1 MNKESS
7 VDQNEVNKFNKTS
20 EEWWD
25 KSGEFK
31 ILHQINPIRI
41 QYINDKIA
49 EHFNSIQ
56 NKEDDLQPLKNLN
69 IIYVGCGG
77 GLISVP
83 ICQLGAKVTAIDAN
97 SYNIKA
103 LSEYTKNNNLS
114 INPINTT
121 VEEYI
126 SNYPDQLY
134 DVVLCLEVLEHVS
147 NQSAFIQ
154 NLLKLLKP
162 TGILILSTINRTI
175 KSYAHAIIAAEY
187 ILKWVP
193 TNTHDY
199 SKFLK
204 PSELYKILE
213 VNNFH
218 LKNLT
223 GLKFDIITNSWYLSD
238 DIDVNYFACIIKN
251 SYPN

>member
-41 QYINDKIA
+41 QYMNDKIA

-69 IIYVGCGG
+69 IIDVGCGG

-126 SNYPDQLY
+126 NNYPDQLY

-238 DIDVNYFACIIKN
+238 DIDVNYFAWIIKN

>member
-1 MNKESS
+1 MDKRSS
-7 VDQNEVNKFNKTS
+7 VDQNELNKFNKTS
-20 EEWWD
+20 KEWWD

-31 ILHQINPIRI
+31 ILHQINPLRI
-41 QYINDKIA
+41 QYINDKIV
-49 EHFNSIQ
+49 EHFNSIE
-56 NKEDDLQPLKNLN
+56 NGSGNPTPLKNLN
-69 IIYVGCGG
+69 IIDVGCGG

-103 LSEYTKNNNLS
+103 LSEYTSSNNLD
-114 INPINTT
+114 INPVNAT

-126 SNYPDQLY
+126 SNYPDQLH

-147 NQSAFIQ
+147 NQSVFIR
-154 NLLKLLKP
+154 NLLRLLKP
-162 TGILILSTINRTI
+162 TGMLILSTINRTI
-175 KSYAHAIIAAEY
+175 KSYAQAIIAAEY

-199 SKFLK
+199 SKFSK
-204 PSELYKILE
+204 PSELCKMLE
-213 VNNFH
+213 ASNFQ

-223 GLKFDIITNSWYLSD
+223 GLKFDIITNTWYLSD
-238 DIDVNYFACIIKN
+238 DIDVNYFACVMKT
-251 SYPN
+251 SYSS

>member
-69 IIYVGCGG
+69 IIDVGCGG

-103 LSEYTKNNNLS
+103 LSEYTKNNNLA

>member
-1 MNKESS
+1 MDNKSS
-7 VDQNEVNKFNKTS
+7 VNQNELNKFNKTS
-20 EEWWD
+20 KEWWD

-69 IIYVGCGG
+69 IIDVGCGG

-83 ICQLGAKVTAIDAN
+83 ICQLGAKITAIDAN

-154 NLLKLLKP
+154 NLLKLLRP

-238 DIDVNYFACIIKN
+238 DIDVNYFACVMKN
-251 SYPN
+251 SYSS

>member
-1 MNKESS
+1 MDKKSS
-7 VDQNEVNKFNKTS
+7 VNQNELNKFNKTS
-20 EEWWD
+20 KEWWD

-56 NKEDDLQPLKNLN
+56 NKEDDLQPLKNFN
-69 IIYVGCGG
+69 IIDVGCGG

-103 LSEYTKNNNLS
+103 LSEYTKNNNLA

-162 TGILILSTINRTI
+162 TGMLILSTINRTI
-175 KSYAHAIIAAEY
+175 KSYAQTIIAAEY
-187 ILKWVP
+187 ILKWMP
-193 TNTHDY
+193 INTHDY

-213 VNNFH
+213 TSNFQ

-238 DIDVNYFACIIKN
+238 DINVNYFAGSIKN
-251 SYPN
+251 SYPS

>member
-1 MNKESS
+1 MDKRSS
-7 VDQNEVNKFNKTS
+7 VDQNELNKFNKTS
-20 EEWWD
+20 KEWWD

-31 ILHQINPIRI
+31 ILHQINPLRI

-49 EHFNSIQ
+49 EHFNSIE
-56 NKEDDLQPLKNLN
+56 NGDGNPKPLKNLN
-69 IIYVGCGG
+69 IIDVGCGG

-103 LSEYTKNNNLS
+103 LSEYTSSNNLD
-114 INPINTT
+114 INPVNTT

-126 SNYPDQLY
+126 SNYPDQLH

-147 NQSAFIQ
+147 NQSVFIQ
-154 NLLKLLKP
+154 NLLRLLKP
-162 TGILILSTINRTI
+162 TGMLILSTINRTI
-175 KSYAHAIIAAEY
+175 KSYAQAIIAAEY

-204 PSELYKILE
+204 PSELCKMLKAS
-213 VNNFH
+213 NFQ

-223 GLKFDIITNSWYLSD
+223 GLKFDIITNTWYLSD
-238 DIDVNYFACIIKN
+238 DIDVNYFACVMKN
-251 SYPN
+251 SYSS

>member
-56 NKEDDLQPLKNLN
+56 NKENDLQPLKNLN
-69 IIYVGCGG
+69 IIDVGCGG

-238 DIDVNYFACIIKN
+238 DIDVNYFACVIKN
-251 SYPN
+251 SYPS

>member
-1 MNKESS
+1 MDKKSS
-7 VDQNEVNKFNKTS
+7 VNQNELNKFNKTS

-69 IIYVGCGG
+69 IIDVGCGG

-103 LSEYTKNNNLS
+103 LSEYAKNNNLA

-154 NLLKLLKP
+154 NLLKILKP
-162 TGILILSTINRTI
+162 TGMLILSTINRTI
-175 KSYAHAIIAAEY
+175 KSYAQTIIAAEY
-187 ILKWVP
+187 ILKWIP
-193 TNTHDY
+193 INTHDY

-213 VNNFH
+213 TSNFQ

-223 GLKFDIITNSWYLSD
+223 GLKFDIITNSWHLSD

>member
-1 MNKESS
+1 MDKKSS
-7 VDQNEVNKFNKTS
+7 VDQNELNKFNKTS
-20 EEWWD
+20 KEWWN

-31 ILHQINPIRI
+31 ILHQINPLRI

-49 EHFNSIQ
+49 EHFNSIE
-56 NKEDDLQPLKNLN
+56 NGDGNPKSLKKLN
-69 IIYVGCGG
+69 IIDVGCGG

-83 ICQLGAKVTAIDAN
+83 IYQLGAKVTAIDAN

-103 LSEYTKNNNLS
+103 LSEYTSSNNLD

-126 SNYPDQLY
+126 SNYPAQLH

-154 NLLKLLKP
+154 NLLRLLKP
-162 TGILILSTINRTI
+162 TGMLILSTINRTI
-175 KSYAHAIIAAEY
+175 KSYAQAIIAAEY

-193 TNTHDY
+193 SNTHDY

-204 PSELYKILE
+204 PSELCKMLE
-213 VNNFH
+213 ANNFR

-223 GLKFDIITNSWYLSD
+223 GLKFDIITNTWYLSD
-238 DIDVNYFACIIKN
+238 DIDVNYFACVMKN
-251 SYPN
+251 PYSS

>member
-1 MNKESS
+1 MDKRSS
-7 VDQNEVNKFNKTS
+7 VDQNELNKFNKTS
-20 EEWWD
+20 KEWWD

-31 ILHQINPIRI
+31 ILHQINPLRI
-41 QYINDKIA
+41 QYINYKIA
-49 EHFNSIQ
+49 EHFNSIE
-56 NKEDDLQPLKNLN
+56 NGDGNPKPLKNLN
-69 IIYVGCGG
+69 IIDVGCGG

-103 LSEYTKNNNLS
+103 LSEYTSSNNLD
-114 INPINTT
+114 INPVNTT

-126 SNYPDQLY
+126 SNYPDQLH

-147 NQSAFIQ
+147 NQSVFIQ
-154 NLLKLLKP
+154 NLLRLLKP
-162 TGILILSTINRTI
+162 TGMLILSTINRTI
-175 KSYAHAIIAAEY
+175 KSYAQTIIAAEY
-187 ILKWVP
+187 ILKWMP
-193 TNTHDY
+193 INTHDY

-213 VNNFH
+213 ASNFQ

-223 GLKFDIITNSWYLSD
+223 GLKFDIMTDTWYLSD
-238 DIDVNYFACIIKN
+238 NIDVNYFACAIKN
-251 SYPN
+251 SYSS

>member
-1 MNKESS
+1 MDKRSS
-7 VDQNEVNKFNKTS
+7 VDQNELNKFNKTS
-20 EEWWD
+20 KEWWD

-31 ILHQINPIRI
+31 ILHQINPLRI

-49 EHFNSIQ
+49 EHFNSIE
-56 NKEDDLQPLKNLN
+56 NGDGNPKPLKNLN
-69 IIYVGCGG
+69 IIDVGCGG

-103 LSEYTKNNNLS
+103 LSEYTSSNNLD
-114 INPINTT
+114 INPVNTT

-126 SNYPDQLY
+126 SNYPDQLH

-147 NQSAFIQ
+147 NQSVFIQ
-154 NLLKLLKP
+154 NLLRLLKP
-162 TGILILSTINRTI
+162 TGMLILSTINRTI
-175 KSYAHAIIAAEY
+175 KSYAQAIIAAEY

-204 PSELYKILE
+204 PSELCKMLE
-213 VNNFH
+213 ASNFQ

-223 GLKFDIITNSWYLSD
+223 GLKFDIITNTWYLSD
-238 DIDVNYFACIIKN
+238 DIDVNYFACVMKN
-251 SYPN
+251 SYSS

>member
-1 MNKESS
+1 MDKRSS
-7 VDQNEVNKFNKTS
+7 VDQNELNKFNKTS
-20 EEWWD
+20 KEWWD

-31 ILHQINPIRI
+31 ILHQINPLRI

-49 EHFNSIQ
+49 EHFNSIE
-56 NKEDDLQPLKNLN
+56 NGDGNPKPLKNLN
-69 IIYVGCGG
+69 IIDVGCGG

-103 LSEYTKNNNLS
+103 LSEYTSSNNLD
-114 INPINTT
+114 INPVNTT

-126 SNYPDQLY
+126 SNYPDQLH

-147 NQSAFIQ
+147 NQSVFIQ
-154 NLLKLLKP
+154 NLLRLLKP
-162 TGILILSTINRTI
+162 TGMLILSTINRTI
-175 KSYAHAIIAAEY
+175 KSYAQAIIAAEY

-204 PSELYKILE
+204 PSEFCEMLE
-213 VNNFH
+213 ASNFQ

-223 GLKFDIITNSWYLSD
+223 GLKFDIITNTWYLSA
-238 DIDVNYFACIIKN
+238 DIDVNYFACVMKT
-251 SYPN
+251 SYSS